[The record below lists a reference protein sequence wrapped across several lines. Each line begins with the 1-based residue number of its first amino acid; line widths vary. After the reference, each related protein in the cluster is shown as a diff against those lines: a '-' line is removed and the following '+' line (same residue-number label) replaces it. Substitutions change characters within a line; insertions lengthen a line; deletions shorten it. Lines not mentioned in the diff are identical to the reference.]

1 MIVQPQSPV
10 DSWYSQAALAKQ
22 ANELFHLQDEV
33 KLAMLMFPQ
42 ISPEQPVG
50 LQLKVTVLLTLKEV
64 VTFCLVIMVLFLH
77 WHFSDE

>member
-1 MIVQPQSPV
+1 M

-33 KLAMLMFPQ
+33 KLAMLIFPQ

-77 WHFSDE
+77 WHFSEE